1 MLYIATVGI
10 KGLFYAGDIMR
21 KLDVR
26 CRKVSVHLSICHDP
40 ALCGNGLIFITEL
53 LSTPNIPINHSSF
66 LSTNQ

>member
-10 KGLFYAGDIMR
+10 KGLFYAGDIMH
-21 KLDVR
+21 KLDVC
-26 CRKVSVHLSICHDP
+26 CRKVSVHLSVCHDP
-40 ALCGNGLIFITEL
+40 ALCGNGLIFIV